1 MLWEIDIYPREGQP
15 DRTAKGVLDQAA
27 DLGLGRAIT
36 VRAASGYLIQG
47 RLTETEVQRIAQEL
61 LADRVVEN
69 FAIAK
74 VGDEKLNKP
83 LATHHARLVHVL
95 PKPGVMDPVAQ
106 SALTAIADLDVKADA
121 VRTFRKYW
129 IYVPAQYDAAKP
141 ACVLVFQDG
150 HRAQNTNGVIRLP
163 VVMDNLIAKKEMPV
177 TIGIFIA
184 PGARGV
190 EDYDYFNNRDANNR
204 SAEYDSLGDKYAKFL
219 LDEILPEVGKKY
231 NLTKDPEGRAI
242 GGFSSGAIC
251 AFNVAWERPDQFRK
265 VISCIGS
272 FTDIRGGHVYPQ
284 RILESE
290 KKPIRVFIEDTL
302 HDNPNPNSPK
312 RDWHLQNI
320 AMVDALKAK
329 GYEMDFAFAEGTHA
343 DNHGGSIMPQML
355 KWLWL
360 DHAK

>member
-1 MLWEIDIYPREGQP
+1 EGVP
-15 DRTAKGVLDQAA
+15 KGTLEGPI
-27 DLGLGRAIT
+27 LFK
-36 VRAASGYLIQG
+36 S
-47 RLTETEVQRIAQEL
+47 RIFEGT
-61 LADRVVEN
+61 
-69 FAIAK
+69 I
-74 VGDEKLNKP
+74 
-83 LATHHARLVHVL
+83 
-95 PKPGVMDPVAQ
+95 
-106 SALTAIADLDVKADA
+106 
-121 VRTFRKYW
+121 RKYW

-150 HRAQNTNGVIRLP
+150 HRASNPNGALRLP

-177 TIGIFIA
+177 TVGIFIT

-190 EDYDYFNNRDANNR
+190 EDYDYNKSKDANNR
-204 SAEYDSLGDKYAKFL
+204 SVEYDSLGDRYAKFL
-219 LDEILPEVGKKY
+219 IDEMLPEVGKKY

-242 GGFSSGAIC
+242 GGTSSGAIC

-272 FTDIRGGHVYPQ
+272 FTDLRGGYVFPQ

-302 HDNPNPNSPK
+302 HDLPNPGNPK

-320 AMVDALKAK
+320 AMVEALKSK
-329 GYEMDFAFAEGTHA
+329 GYEMDFAFAEGTHS

-360 DHAK
+360 DYKK

>member
-1 MLWEIDIYPREGQP
+1 MKPIIVSLISLAIAALAENNPPAQP
-15 DRTAKGVLDQAA
+15 ATTPATNAPARPNRPQMPPQKYERDPDSVAQVQ
-27 DLGLGRAIT
+27 
-36 VRAASGYLIQG
+36 VPHG
-47 RLTETEVQRIAQEL
+47 RLEGPILFKSEVFTNTI
-61 LADRVVEN
+61 
-69 FAIAK
+69 
-74 VGDEKLNKP
+74 
-83 LATHHARLVHVL
+83 
-95 PKPGVMDPVAQ
+95 
-106 SALTAIADLDVKADA
+106 
-121 VRTFRKYW
+121 RKYW

-150 HRAQNTNGVIRLP
+150 HRAQNTNGVLRLP

-177 TIGIFIA
+177 TIGIFIT
-184 PGARGV
+184 PGARDV
-190 EDYDYFNNRDANNR
+190 EDYDYFNSRDANNR
-204 SAEYDSLGDKYAKFL
+204 SVEYDSLGDKYARFL
-219 LDEILPEVGKKY
+219 IDEMLPEVGKKY

-242 GGFSSGAIC
+242 GGTSSGAIC
-251 AFNVAWERPDQFRK
+251 AFNVAWERPEQFRK

-302 HDNPNPNSPK
+302 HDNPNPNNPK

-329 GYEMDFAFAEGTHA
+329 GYEMDFAFAEGTHG

-355 KWLWL
+355 KWLWQ
-360 DHAK
+360 DYKK

>member
-1 MLWEIDIYPREGQP
+1 MKSFTVSLWLSLAAAALAQNPLPVQPPAPPATNAPAAPPRPRQPQVPPQKYPRDPDSLPQEGVP
-15 DRTAKGVLDQAA
+15 KGSLEGPI
-27 DLGLGRAIT
+27 LFK
-36 VRAASGYLIQG
+36 S
-47 RLTETEVQRIAQEL
+47 
-61 LADRVVEN
+61 
-69 FAIAK
+69 
-74 VGDEKLNKP
+74 
-83 LATHHARLVHVL
+83 HVFE
-95 PKPGVMDPVAQ
+95 G
-106 SALTAIADLDVKADA
+106 TI
-121 VRTFRKYW
+121 RKYW

-150 HRAQNTNGVIRLP
+150 HRASNTNGVLRLP

-177 TIGIFIA
+177 TVGIFIT
-184 PGARGV
+184 PGAREV
-190 EDYDYFNNRDANNR
+190 EDYDYNNGRDANNR
-204 SAEYDSLGDKYAKFL
+204 SVEYDSLGDKYANFL
-219 LDEILPEVGKKY
+219 IDELLPEVGRKY

-242 GGFSSGAIC
+242 GGTSSGAIC

-272 FTDIRGGHVYPQ
+272 FTDIRGGYVYPQ

-302 HDNPNPNSPK
+302 HDNPNPGNPK

-320 AMVDALKAK
+320 AMVEALKTK
-329 GYEMDFAFAEGTHA
+329 GYEMDFAFAEGTHG

-360 DHAK
+360 GYKK

>member
-1 MLWEIDIYPREGQP
+1 VAGHQLKKLLTGLLCLSLAFAALAQNPPPAQPAATAATNGSAAPARQAQPQVPPQKYPRDP
-15 DRTAKGVLDQAA
+15 DSL
-27 DLGLGRAIT
+27 
-36 VRAASGYLIQG
+36 
-47 RLTETEVQRIAQEL
+47 AQEGVPKGNL
-61 LADRVVEN
+61 EGPII
-69 FAIAK
+69 FK
-74 VGDEKLNKP
+74 S
-83 LATHHARLVHVL
+83 HVFE
-95 PKPGVMDPVAQ
+95 G
-106 SALTAIADLDVKADA
+106 T
-121 VRTFRKYW
+121 TRKYW

-150 HRAQNTNGVIRLP
+150 HRASNTNGVLRLP

-177 TIGIFIA
+177 TVGIFIT

-190 EDYDYFNNRDANNR
+190 EHYDYNNGRDANNR
-204 SAEYDSLGDKYAKFL
+204 SVEYDSLGDKYATFL
-219 LDEILPEVGKKY
+219 IDEMLPEVGKKY

-242 GGFSSGAIC
+242 GGTSSGAIC

-272 FTDIRGGHVYPQ
+272 FTDIRGGSVYPQ
-284 RILESE
+284 RILDSE

-302 HDNPNPNSPK
+302 HDNPNPGNPK

-320 AMVDALKAK
+320 AMTEALKAK

-360 DHAK
+360 NYPK